1 MFSLAKTLI
10 KTTLI
15 GTTVIGVTAGA
26 ALLTAGPKR
35 VGAVIDQTVES
46 VKHAIDERIDDP
58 VALRSRLRE
67 LEAQYPER
75 IASLRADHAELKSQI
90 LQLERERAISRRVVE
105 LADEDLAM
113 LRPALGEASAQAV
126 SLSGASD
133 DHLTAV
139 MVENRVWSA
148 RRAQAKV
155 RQVENTRNAH
165 ATRAADAEHSLVYL
179 RQQSGRFEEAIA
191 QLESEQAEFRVQL
204 DQLNRQVDSIQRNQR
219 LIEMLAERKRTLE
232 ECESYDCASLDQV
245 TGKLGLILDRQAAEL
260 DVLSSTADAFD
271 YEDLAREELGRE
283 RELAAP
289 NHSR

>member
-15 GTTVIGVTAGA
+15 GITVIGVTAGA
-26 ALLTAGPKR
+26 ALLTAGPNR

-46 VKHAIDERIDDP
+46 VKHVIDERIDDP

-113 LRPALGEASAQAV
+113 LRPALGEASAQAA
-126 SLSGASD
+126 SMSGVND
-133 DHLTAV
+133 DRLTAV
-139 MVENRVWSA
+139 MVESRVWPV

-179 RQQSGRFEEAIA
+179 RQQSDRFEEAIG

-204 DQLNRQVDSIQRNQR
+204 DQLNRQVDSIQRNER

-271 YEDLAREELGRE
+271 YEDLARDELGRE
-283 RELAAP
+283 RDLAAP
-289 NHSR
+289 IPAR